1 MYKSIVKTLPYLWF
15 VSLDESSYHL
25 QSFHCAN
32 QILLKW
38 MGFLRQLWIL
48 KIQCFWSYVVE
59 YKYYTGIY
67 WKWCV
72 KTCICILIIV
82 SFHVSLTKVLMWNSI
97 SSYAIGLS
105 YQQACIFIS
114 IFENVFGIDYS
125 ACALINLYSVF
136 YINMYGVFFEEK

>member
-48 KIQCFWSYVVE
+48 KIQCFWSYVVDI
-59 YKYYTGIY
+59 KNKTPKSNLNLNTGTIPVY
-67 WKWCV
+67 IENDYCKFPYLTDKSFNV
-72 KTCICILIIV
+72 KFHFFICSRV
-82 SFHVSLTKVLMWNSI
+82 
-97 SSYAIGLS
+97 Y
-105 YQQACIFIS
+105 
-114 IFENVFGIDYS
+114 
-125 ACALINLYSVF
+125 LINRHVYLLAFLKTYL
-136 YINMYGVFFEEK
+136 KLTLPLAR

>member
-48 KIQCFWSYVVE
+48 KIQCFWSYVVDI
-59 YKYYTGIY
+59 KNKTPKSNLNLNTGTIPSGIY

-82 SFHVSLTKVLMWNSI
+82 SFHISLTKVLMWNSI
-97 SSYAIGLS
+97 SSYAVGFILS
-105 YQQACIFIS
+105 TG
-114 IFENVFGIDYS
+114 V
-125 ACALINLYSVF
+125 
-136 YINMYGVFFEEK
+136 YIY

>member
-15 VSLDESSYHL
+15 VSLYESSYHL

-48 KIQCFWSYVVE
+48 KIQCFWSYVVDIKNKTNAKIKPEFE
-59 YKYYTGIY
+59 YRYYTGIY

-82 SFHVSLTKVLMWNSI
+82 SFHNSLTKVLMWNSI
-97 SSYAIGLS
+97 FSYAVGFILS
-105 YQQACIFIS
+105 T
-114 IFENVFGIDYS
+114 GM
-125 ACALINLYSVF
+125 
-136 YINMYGVFFEEK
+136 YIY